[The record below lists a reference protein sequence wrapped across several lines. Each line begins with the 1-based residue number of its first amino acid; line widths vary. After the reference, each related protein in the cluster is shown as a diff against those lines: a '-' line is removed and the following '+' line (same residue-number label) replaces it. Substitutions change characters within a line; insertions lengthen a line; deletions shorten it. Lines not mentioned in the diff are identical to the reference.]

1 MNDLWNN
8 FRRTPHDA
16 SASMFYIAIDYKI
29 TIIIIIIINIINN
42 FFFVGIIVFRPKK
55 LIKASYKPNEMK
67 FL

>member
-29 TIIIIIIINIINN
+29 TIIIIINIINN

-55 LIKASYKPNEMK
+55 LIKAATNPMK
-67 FL
+67 